1 VAAVTTVAVHNGFDS
16 PESDHRND
24 RQQPRQ
30 RRASAATAATDTK
43 ITNDDS
49 KQENTMV
56 VGRSALPPPELTNQT
71 ALITGG
77 TAGIGL
83 AVARLQV
90 REGAAV
96 IVSGRDRERGQ
107 KAVNDISGN
116 IRVVQADLADP
127 GSVKSL
133 VLQSGYADII
143 VNNAA
148 SFPAALTVEQDITSF
163 ETMFDTN
170 VRGAYFLVADL
181 VPGMLERG
189 RGSIIN
195 VTTMAAFKGVPGASG
210 YSASKA
216 AVESLTRT
224 WAAEFRMQGVRVNSV
239 APGPA
244 RTDEVAAEWGETN
257 EALGRALPL
266 GRTAQA
272 SEIAQAVLFLASP
285 RSSFVTGSTLHV
297 DGGGTAV

>member
-1 VAAVTTVAVHNGFDS
+1 VQSLLAWLRSQRVAVHNGFDS

-30 RRASAATAATDTK
+30 RRASAATAATDAK

-56 VGRSALPPPELTNQT
+56 VGRSALPPPESTNQT

-83 AVARLQV
+83 AVARLLV

-107 KAVNDISGN
+107 KAVNDIGGN
-116 IRVVQADLADP
+116 IRFVQADLADLN
-127 GSVKSL
+127 SVKSH
-133 VLQSGYADII
+133 VLQSGYVDII

-148 SFPAALTVEQDITSF
+148 SFPAALT
-163 ETMFDTN
+163 
-170 VRGAYFLVADL
+170 
-181 VPGMLERG
+181 
-189 RGSIIN
+189 
-195 VTTMAAFKGVPGASG
+195 
-210 YSASKA
+210 
-216 AVESLTRT
+216 
-224 WAAEFRMQGVRVNSV
+224 
-239 APGPA
+239 
-244 RTDEVAAEWGETN
+244 TN

-266 GRTAQA
+266 RRTAQA